1 MFRIVLKLLRRR
13 RLERDLEVE
22 MAFHREM
29 AAQHGNTIPFGNPL
43 VVKEQAR
50 DLWRFA
56 SVENVWRDLRYA
68 ARGLRRSPGLVISAL
83 LSLGVG
89 IGVNMAIFS
98 MVTDV
103 LFSTPSITEPDR
115 WMGIRLGGSSHASPD
130 VVEALRASG
139 VFAAVAGEREE
150 SSLNWDDGSETRPL
164 HAVDTTPDYFA
175 VLGIPMGRGRGYG
188 TSDPRDVV
196 VVSHRFWRD
205 HLGSNPDV
213 VGGVLRLDGRA
224 YTVTGVLPPRH
235 RTLIGM
241 GFSPDLYVPRFRPD
255 AKLAIYVKVAPGTTP
270 EAARARAEAAAAGI
284 DRVLPQPAP
293 LAQHVEATPV
303 SGMDRLRSRNSQ
315 VLVLFSAVLMG
326 AVGLVLLIACVN
338 VAGLLLARA
347 AGRRQEMAMRLALG
361 ASRARLLQQLF
372 VESLLLAGLG
382 VVSGLVLR
390 QMLAWALERVSLPLP
405 VPVRFQLGL
414 DLRAILYAGLLMLVA
429 SCVAGLLPA
438 WQAVRETLAASVKRG
453 GRIRVRRVLVVAQV
467 ATAFVVLATSGLFLR
482 NVRASSRISPGF
494 ETGRAVRADVHLPPA
509 RYLNDPDRSRT
520 FVDETL
526 AALDALPGVDAA
538 ATLFVPLQ
546 GSTRRNTVAVRFLDA
561 ADDVQL
567 RVYVNAVTRDYFR
580 TLDIPFLAG
589 RSFDGSS
596 DASAKAVIV
605 NRTWAD
611 RASPGRDVVG
621 RAFRLDDEPIP
632 YRVIGV
638 VEGTKNRT
646 LGEDPEPQYYEDLRA
661 SGIERSRIQ
670 FLVRGN
676 GSPQQLIEAVRQ
688 VLRAGEPAAG
698 LVVEPLTQ
706 SVALAMLPS
715 QVGATL
721 LGIVGALGL
730 GLAAVGLYGV
740 MAYAVTRRTREIGI
754 RLAIG
759 ASRGT
764 IARLVIREAAW
775 MVGIGALIGLALA
788 LLLTR
793 PLATFLVP
801 GLTPA
806 DPISYAGVLVV
817 LLATGLAAT
826 AGPVLRALRVPPM
839 ESLRAE

>member
-1 MFRIVLKLLRRR
+1 MRRIFLKLLRRR
-13 RLERDLEVE
+13 RLERDLEIE

-29 AAQHGNTIPFGNPL
+29 AARHGTTIPFGNPL

-56 SVENVWRDLRYA
+56 LVENLWRDLRYA

-89 IGVNMAIFS
+89 IGANMAIFS

-103 LFSTPSITEPDR
+103 LFSTPSITEPAR
-115 WMGIRLGGSSHASPD
+115 WMAIRLGGGSHAPHD
-130 VVEALRASG
+130 VVEALRASR

-150 SSLNWDDGSETRPL
+150 ASLNWDDGVGTRPL

-175 VLGIPMGRGRGYG
+175 VLGIPIAQGRGYDDG
-188 TSDPRDVV
+188 DPSDVV

-205 HLGSNPDV
+205 SLGSDPHV
-213 VGGVLRLDGRA
+213 VGRVLRLDGRA

-241 GFSPDLYVPRFRPD
+241 GFSPDLYVPRFRRD

-284 DRVLPQPAP
+284 DRVLPQPMP

-361 ASRARLLQQLF
+361 ASRARLLQQLL
-372 VESLLLAGLG
+372 VESLLLACLG
-382 VVSGLVLR
+382 VVSGLVVR
-390 QMLAWALERVSLPLP
+390 QVLAWALERVSLPLP

-414 DLRAILYAGLLMLVA
+414 DLRAILYAGVLMLVA

-438 WQAVRETLAASVKRG
+438 WQAVRETLAVSVKRG
-453 GRIRVRRVLVVAQV
+453 GRLRMRRVLVVAQV

-482 NVRASSRISPGF
+482 NVSASSRISPGF

-509 RYLNDPDRSRT
+509 RYLDDPARSKA
-520 FVDETL
+520 FVEHTL
-526 AALDALPGVDAA
+526 ASLDALPGVDAA

-546 GSTRRNTVAVRFLDA
+546 GSTRRDTVTVRFQDA
-561 ADDVQL
+561 ADEVQL
-567 RVYVNAVTRDYFR
+567 RVYINAVTRDYFR
-580 TLDIPFLAG
+580 TLGIPFVAG

-596 DASAKAVIV
+596 DASARAVIV
-605 NRTWAD
+605 NRAWVD

-621 RAFRLDDEPIP
+621 RTFRIGDEPVP
-632 YRVIGV
+632 YRVVGV

-646 LGEDPEPQYYEDLRA
+646 LGEDPEPQYYENLLD
-661 SGIERSRIQ
+661 SGVERSRVQ
-670 FLVRGN
+670 FLIRGRAT
-676 GSPQQLIEAVRQ
+676 PQQLIEAVRPL
-688 VLRAGEPAAG
+688 LRAAEPAAG
-698 LVVEPLTQ
+698 LVIEPLTQ

-721 LGIVGALGL
+721 LGMVGALGL

-764 IARLVIREAAW
+764 IVWLVIGEAAW
-775 MVGIGALIGLALA
+775 MVGLGALLGLVLA

-801 GLTPA
+801 GLSPA
-806 DPISYAGVLVV
+806 DPISYAGVLLV
-817 LLATGLAAT
+817 LLATGLVAT